1 MRDPTVHSWRLA
13 ELGFESRQSARST
26 CSLHFISLCFCRIED
41 LNFPKLNAH
50 MTQFHP
56 MLMTLGPTVSWSWDS
71 LPPPEDTELPLVRE
85 LAEICTQ
92 QELDKCL
99 RKEKRNK
106 QERKEVE
113 ARKNKRNGISGMES
127 HLLQSLPFSFHRWA
141 NWLDFHRV
149 LLHQVF

>member
-1 MRDPTVHSWRLA
+1 MRDPTVHSWRVA

-41 LNFPKLNAH
+41 LNFPKLNTL

-56 MLMTLGPTVSWSWDS
+56 MLMTLGPTVSWSWDALS
-71 LPPPEDTELPLVRE
+71 PPEDTELPLVRE

-92 QELDKCL
+92 QELNKCL

-127 HLLQSLPFSFHRWA
+127 NLLQSLPFSFH
-141 NWLDFHRV
+141 
-149 LLHQVF
+149 

>member
-1 MRDPTVHSWRLA
+1 
-13 ELGFESRQSARST
+13 
-26 CSLHFISLCFCRIED
+26 
-41 LNFPKLNAH
+41 

-85 LAEICTQ
+85 LAEICTK

-127 HLLQSLPFSFHRWA
+127 HLLQSLPFSFHR
-141 NWLDFHRV
+141 
-149 LLHQVF
+149 